1 MASADP
7 WAWAHEAREAAIQM
21 LYQWEIGRLTV
32 PEVADSF
39 WRIGEVDPPL
49 SDRIRERASA
59 LVAGTVAAL
68 ATIDPI
74 IEDASKHWRLERMP
88 VLDRLVLRLAL
99 YELLREPSTP
109 GAVVIDEALE
119 LTRRFSTEEA
129 VPFVNGVLDAVKR
142 RIERGELAV
151 GPTTTP

>member
-1 MASADP
+1 M
-7 WAWAHEAREAAIQM
+7 
-21 LYQWEIGRLTV
+21 

-39 WRIGEVDPPL
+39 WRIGDTDVELPGARARA
-49 SDRIRERASA
+49 RIGSCRRHRRA
-59 LVAGTVAAL
+59 LPV
-68 ATIDPI
+68 IDPL

-99 YELLREPSTP
+99 YELLHEPSTP

-142 RIERGELAV
+142 RIERGEIAA
-151 GPTTTP
+151 GPIPS